1 MGVDFLDL
9 ESLMI
14 IVTDL
19 NTEQKST
26 FRLSRNQPFIKADES
41 GNTDHIQSP

>member
-1 MGVDFLDL
+1 MGVDLIDL

-19 NTEQKST
+19 NTEQKPT
-26 FRLSRNQPFIKADES
+26 FRLSRNQSFIKSDES
-41 GNTDHIQSP
+41 GH